1 MFKNLILVILLS
13 MLFNGCTGKQLK
25 ETGGGISNNALG
37 LVVGLP
43 MYGIGVLVEKN
54 DKAQSEKLAKEE
66 TKQEQLN
73 VEEPFDEAKI
83 TEEVK

>member
-54 DKAQSEKLAKEE
+54 EKAQSEKLAKEE
-66 TKQEQLN
+66 TKQKQLN

>member
-13 MLFNGCTGKQLK
+13 MLFNGCNGKQLK

-37 LVVGLP
+37 LVIGLP
-43 MYGIGVLVEKN
+43 IYGVGVLVEKN
-54 DKAQSEKLAKEE
+54 EKAQSEKLAKEE

-73 VEEPFDEAKI
+73 AEKPYEEAKI

>member
-54 DKAQSEKLAKEE
+54 EKAQLEKLAKEE
-66 TKQEQLN
+66 TQQEQLN

>member
-1 MFKNLILVILLS
+1 MFKNLIFIVLVS

-37 LVVGLP
+37 LVIGLP
-43 MYGIGVLVEKN
+43 IYGVGVLVEKN
-54 DKAQSEKLAKEE
+54 EKAQSEKLAKEE

-73 VEEPFDEAKI
+73 AEKPFEEAKI

>member
-54 DKAQSEKLAKEE
+54 EKAQSEKLAKEE

-73 VEEPFDEAKI
+73 VEEPFD
-83 TEEVK
+83 

>member
-54 DKAQSEKLAKEE
+54 EKAQSEKLAKEE

-73 VEEPFDEAKI
+73 AEKPFEEAKI

>member
-54 DKAQSEKLAKEE
+54 EKAQSEKLAKEE

>member
-37 LVVGLP
+37 LVIALP
-43 MYGIGVLVEKN
+43 IYSIGVLVEK
-54 DKAQSEKLAKEE
+54 DEKAQSEKLAKEE
-66 TKQEQLN
+66 TKLEQLN
-73 VEEPFDEAKI
+73 AEKPFEEAKI